1 MNIVYE
7 HETGNRSYNR
17 KGTDHTE
24 ERFQN
29 NKMQKEMI
37 VRQMRER
44 GCRITKARLT
54 LLDVILG
61 QDCSSCKEIYYIA
74 SQMIPG
80 IGIATV
86 YRMMNLLEEIG
97 AINRSNS
104 YKISYC
110 EHCSENGMDMDYH
123 DIIECIASALDAKDS
138 YTAGHSQRV
147 SDMAHDI
154 CQLIGLSKEDT
165 ERIHIAAHLHD
176 IGKIGIPDSVLKKPE
191 KLNDE
196 EWEQMKQHP
205 QIGANILSKSH
216 RLVELKEIVLHHH
229 ERYVA
234 RAIHPGLRQKRFRSE
249 HGL

>member
-1 MNIVYE
+1 MNTVYE

-29 NKMQKEMI
+29 NNMQKEMI

-123 DIIECIASALDAKDS
+123 DIIECIAR
-138 YTAGHSQRV
+138 TA
-147 SDMAHDI
+147 
-154 CQLIGLSKEDT
+154 
-165 ERIHIAAHLHD
+165 
-176 IGKIGIPDSVLKKPE
+176 IPPVTPR
-191 KLNDE
+191 
-196 EWEQMKQHP
+196 
-205 QIGANILSKSH
+205 G
-216 RLVELKEIVLHHH
+216 
-229 ERYVA
+229 
-234 RAIHPGLRQKRFRSE
+234 
-249 HGL
+249 

>member
-29 NKMQKEMI
+29 NNMQKEMI
-37 VRQMRER
+37 VRQMRDR

-97 AINRSNS
+97 AITRNS
-104 YKISYC
+104 MYQIACAREC
-110 EHCSENGMDMDYH
+110 E
-123 DIIECIASALDAKDS
+123 IEDAC
-138 YTAGHSQRV
+138 T
-147 SDMAHDI
+147 
-154 CQLIGLSKEDT
+154 
-165 ERIHIAAHLHD
+165 
-176 IGKIGIPDSVLKKPE
+176 
-191 KLNDE
+191 
-196 EWEQMKQHP
+196 
-205 QIGANILSKSH
+205 
-216 RLVELKEIVLHHH
+216 VELDDDTIYHLSAKKWNAVVREGLKVCGYMDTQNI
-229 ERYVA
+229 
-234 RAIHPGLRQKRFRSE
+234 RAVTVRQCECAGEFS
-249 HGL
+249 